1 MHEWSDI
8 FVPNFK
14 HCVKV
19 IIKKPVFFHEFFR
32 REKWNQFLVW
42 HVRFNMRLIIL
53 EEDRLVGDWAA
64 KYVVKRINEFKPNQ
78 DKYFVLG
85 LPTGKFSICFIDFCW
100 FFECL
105 GSTPLKMYAKLVE
118 YYKAGKVSFKY
129 VKTFNMD
136 EYVGLPR
143 DHPESYH
150 HFMFHNLFKVN
161 NFDVIDSD
169 SSYENL
175 DF

>member
-1 MHEWSDI
+1 MD
-8 FVPNFK
+8 ND
-14 HCVKV
+14 
-19 IIKKPVFFHEFFR
+19 
-32 REKWNQFLVW
+32 
-42 HVRFNMRLIIL
+42 VR
-53 EEDRLVGDWAA
+53 VGEWAA
-64 KYVVKRINEFKPNQ
+64 KYVVKRINEFKPTKDN
-78 DKYFVLG
+78 YFVLG
-85 LPTGKFSICFIDFCW
+85 LPTG
-100 FFECL
+100 
-105 GSTPLKMYAKLVE
+105 GTPLKMYSKLVE
-118 YYKAGKVSFKY
+118 YFKAGKVSFKY

-175 DF
+175 DFFSTLTLTPPTSISWMETPPI

>member
-1 MHEWSDI
+1 
-8 FVPNFK
+8 
-14 HCVKV
+14 
-19 IIKKPVFFHEFFR
+19 
-32 REKWNQFLVW
+32 
-42 HVRFNMRLIIL
+42 
-53 EEDRLVGDWAA
+53 
-64 KYVVKRINEFKPNQ
+64 
-78 DKYFVLG
+78 
-85 LPTGKFSICFIDFCW
+85 
-100 FFECL
+100 
-105 GSTPLKMYAKLVE
+105 MYAKLVE

-175 DF
+175 DFFSTLTLTQKTFISWMETPPI

>member
-1 MHEWSDI
+1 
-8 FVPNFK
+8 
-14 HCVKV
+14 
-19 IIKKPVFFHEFFR
+19 
-32 REKWNQFLVW
+32 
-42 HVRFNMRLIIL
+42 
-53 EEDRLVGDWAA
+53 
-64 KYVVKRINEFKPNQ
+64 
-78 DKYFVLG
+78 
-85 LPTGKFSICFIDFCW
+85 
-100 FFECL
+100 
-105 GSTPLKMYAKLVE
+105 MYAKLVE

-169 SSYENL
+169 IKVEWLESRW
-175 DF
+175 